1 MYYVMEIAEYGELFN
16 IIDATPIFSE
26 KLARHYFKQLI
37 NGIEQLRNCNIAHR
51 DIKSEN
57 ILIDKNFS
65 LKICDFGFSTK
76 DTDNLGEK
84 ILFDSC

>member
-57 ILIDKNFS
+57 ILIDKNFC
-65 LKICDFGFSTK
+65 LKICDFGFSIK
-76 DTDNLGEK
+76 DTDYLGEK